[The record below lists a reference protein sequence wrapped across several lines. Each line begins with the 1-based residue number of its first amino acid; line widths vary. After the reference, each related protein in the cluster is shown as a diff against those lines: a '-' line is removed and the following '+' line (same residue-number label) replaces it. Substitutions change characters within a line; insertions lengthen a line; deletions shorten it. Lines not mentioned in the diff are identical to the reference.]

1 MKTLFI
7 EGSSGTDNGDVR
19 KAFRLLLEKELQGNM
34 PRIFMCDGQ
43 KHTIDTFFSSPMQKD
58 EQRFMLFDSDMPSP
72 DKQAIC
78 AASNKSFKKR
88 LISATPENTFLMIQ
102 EAEAWILS
110 QPDVLTAAGVDM
122 SKFNCQ
128 NVETIHKPCEKL
140 AELYKKSGKTYTKV
154 NEFAKIFPKLDT
166 TKLKQTCSEFKAL
179 IEALK

>member
-7 EGSSGTDNGDVR
+7 EGSPSTDNGNLR
-19 KAFRLLLEKELQGNM
+19 MAFAKLLAKELGGKM
-34 PRIFMCDGQ
+34 PQIIMGGGKNQ
-43 KHTIDTFFSSPMQKD
+43 TIDIFHSKPLKPN
-58 EQRFMLFDSDMPSP
+58 EERFLLFDSDAPSP
-72 DKQAIC
+72 NKQLICDKF
-78 AASNKSFKKR
+78 NNDKTNRK
-88 LISATPENTFLMIQ
+88 ISATPENTFLMIQ

-110 QPDVLTAAGVDM
+110 QPEVLTAAGVDM

-128 NVETIHKPCEKL
+128 TVETIRKPCEKL

-179 IEALK
+179 IDALK

>member
-78 AASNKSFKKR
+78 AASNKSFKKTSHFR
-88 LISATPENTFLMIQ
+88 HARKHL
-102 EAEAWILS
+102 
-110 QPDVLTAAGVDM
+110 PDDSRSRA
-122 SKFNCQ
+122 
-128 NVETIHKPCEKL
+128 IHKPCEKL